1 MIFAA
6 LSSMTA
12 TKRGD
17 GLTLDGFCHL
27 LDAVESEIKRSS
39 TRTELHCYMEDTSPL
54 PDGVY
59 WEIIEL
65 VFLAVNELI
74 AVIVC
79 FELNTKTSSV
89 LNSLLS

>member
-1 MIFAA
+1 M
-6 LSSMTA
+6 
-12 TKRGD
+12 
-17 GLTLDGFCHL
+17 TLDGFCHL

-89 LNSLLS
+89 LNSLKYFCHVHVLASKCNRIYFL